1 MKRLVFIF
9 VGLVFIYSSVTYAAE
24 YDSGVLGKVI
34 LQTEVTSNGDPI
46 AYLKTGKPKVTVMTV
61 DIAPGAKTG
70 WHSHPV
76 PVYAYVMSGRLTVE
90 LEGGKTIEYS
100 EGDAIIEV
108 VNVRHNGFNAGKIPV
123 KLVVFYTGG
132 KEIPNVMKTDKP

>member
-1 MKRLVFIF
+1 MKRLTLIF
-9 VGLVFIYSSVTYAAE
+9 VGFVFIYSSVTYAVE
-24 YDSGVLGKVI
+24 YDSGVVGKVI

-46 AYLKTGKPKVTVMTV
+46 AYLKTNKPKITVMTV

-76 PVYAYVMSGRLTVE
+76 PVYAYVMSGQLTVE
-90 LEGGKTIEYS
+90 LESGKKTEFK
-100 EGDAIIEV
+100 EGDAIVEV
-108 VNVRHNGFNAGKIPV
+108 MNVQHNGFNTGNIPV

-132 KEIPNVMKTDKP
+132 KEIPNVLKADKP